1 MNAITS
7 VVGIVKKL
15 AELTDVEREQL
26 KALHKEL
33 IDYEYNF
40 TPQAMRYVFNALDSL
55 DDSLEEIIQVIDFV
69 YFLVRTDTMDMIGFL
84 AVNQGEPY
92 EIAALYVK
100 EEHRGKAMGS
110 VMVARFAQMHM
121 TEPTTVNC
129 FEKNERALSFYK
141 SMGFTFSPHCRGHS
155 VWYGVRRSDLDDIA
169 ANNRV
174 KDADAFQQLTRQMP
188 EEEHSKLH

>member
-7 VVGIVKKL
+7 VVGVVKKL

-33 IDYEYNF
+33 IDYEYQF
-40 TPQAMRYVFNALDSL
+40 TPQTMRYVFNALNSL

-69 YFLVRTDTMDMIGFL
+69 YYLVRTDTMDMIGFL

-100 EEHRGKAMGS
+100 DEYRGNALGS

-121 TEPTTVNC
+121 TKPTTVNC

-155 VWYGVRRSDLDDIA
+155 VYYGVRRADLDDTA
-169 ANNRV
+169 ANRRV
-174 KDADAFQQLTRQMP
+174 RDADAFQQLSRQMP
-188 EEEHSKLH
+188 KEEQTKLH